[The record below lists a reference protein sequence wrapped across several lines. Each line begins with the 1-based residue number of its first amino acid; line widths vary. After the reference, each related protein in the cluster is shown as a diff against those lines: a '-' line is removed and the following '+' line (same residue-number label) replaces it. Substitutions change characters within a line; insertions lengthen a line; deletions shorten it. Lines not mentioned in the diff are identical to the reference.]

1 MKTIEQLLKLS
12 QNPFYKLLPE
22 EQEVLDNFLL
32 RKQEKGSENSQK
44 ENSEKLSE
52 STPVT
57 VRNVVEKADTGLP
70 IDSRFRT
77 TKVAE

>member
-1 MKTIEQLLKLS
+1 MKTIDQLLKLS

-32 RKQEKGSENSQK
+32 KKQEKGSENSQK

-57 VRNVVEKADTGLP
+57 VRNVVEKTDTGLP

-77 TKVAE
+77 TKAAE

>member
-22 EQEVLDNFLL
+22 EQEVLDDFLL
-32 RKQEKGSENSQK
+32 KKQEKDLENSQK
-44 ENSEKLSE
+44 KSSEKLSE

-77 TKVAE
+77 TEAAE

>member
-1 MKTIEQLLKLS
+1 MKTIDQLLKLS

-32 RKQEKGSENSQK
+32 KKQEKGSENSQK

>member
-1 MKTIEQLLKLS
+1 MKTIDQLLKLS

-32 RKQEKGSENSQK
+32 KKQEKGSENSQK

-77 TKVAE
+77 TKSAE

>member
-1 MKTIEQLLKLS
+1 MKTIDQLLKLS

-22 EQEVLDNFLL
+22 EQEVLDDFLL
-32 RKQEKGSENSQK
+32 KKQEKGSENSQK
-44 ENSEKLSE
+44 ENSKKLSE

-77 TKVAE
+77 TKAAE

>member
-1 MKTIEQLLKLS
+1 MKTIDQLLKLS

-32 RKQEKGSENSQK
+32 KKQEKGSENSQK

-77 TKVAE
+77 TEATE